1 MRNNPFASD
10 TILTEEEVIHV
21 RQKVVTTFQEVMI
34 ARKVFPIEN
43 AVDAYFYRFYDEEE
57 VSPALITHSGK
68 PQSDDYPDLD
78 QHDIKWPVI
87 HKESL
92 LNWRDVRMSQ
102 QGKGSKLLDRTI
114 RNLTT
119 AVARAEDRLLI
130 SGECLPGWPALGI
143 EGLFTATGHTNVAS
157 SGNWPTSAELDIN
170 TGRAALQA
178 LGYVGIEPILIGPP
192 NLIKCLDAFMPNTA
206 VTYRQAFLD
215 NNLISAAMESA
226 NAFSSTCGTD
236 SVVLVVPGEDNFW
249 AAQGIPLST
258 RIWEDKTGNVYL
270 TVRETIV
277 PVIGRPSSIYEVNT
291 VVCGPVP

>member
-10 TILTEEEVIHV
+10 AILTEEEVVHV
-21 RQKVVTTFQEVMI
+21 RNKVVTTFQEVMV
-34 ARKVFPIEN
+34 ARKIFPIEN
-43 AVDAYFYRFYDEEE
+43 SDDAYFYKFYDEEE
-57 VSPALITHSGK
+57 VSQALITHSGK
-68 PQSDDYPDLD
+68 PQSDDFPDLTP
-78 QHDIKWPVI
+78 HDIPWPVI

-102 QGKGSKLLDRTI
+102 QGNGSKLLDRTI

-143 EGLFTATGHTNVAS
+143 DGLFTATGRFSVAQ
-157 SGNWPTSAELDIN
+157 SGNWPANAIADIN
-170 TGRAALQA
+170 LGRAALQGA
-178 LGYVGIEPILIGPP
+178 GFVSIEPILLGPP
-192 NLIKCLDAFMPNTA
+192 AMIKCLDAQMANTTS
-206 VTYRQAFLD
+206 TYRQFLLD

-226 NAFSSTCGTD
+226 NAYAADCGQD

-258 RIWEDKTGNVYL
+258 RVWEDKTGNVYL
-270 TVRETIV
+270 TVRETLV
-277 PVIGRPSSIYEVNT
+277 PVIGRATSIYEIT
-291 VVCGPVP
+291 GIQCS